1 MKAAVLE
8 EVGKI
13 VIKDIEKPQVLPGH
27 VLIKIEYVGICGS
40 DVHYYEHGR
49 IGDFIVEKP
58 IILGHECSGTI
69 VETGEGV
76 EKFAIGDK
84 VVPEPGVACNKCNFC
99 KTGKYNLCDSMTF
112 MATPPVDG
120 SFCEYLSYPADM
132 VFKLPK
138 NVSTKEAALIEPLAI
153 GIYAAQRGNVFPG
166 ANVLVL
172 GAGCIGLVTMLA
184 AKAFG
189 ASQVII
195 TDVLDNRLKAAEK
208 LGSDFTVNTKNTNLH
223 ELIAD
228 VTDDTGADVV
238 IDCVGISPTVNDAID
253 SCKKGGTIVLVGM
266 GADDNVNINMNRAI
280 SKEIDF
286 KTIFRYRNIFPT
298 ALKMVSD
305 GKIDIKNIVSHSY
318 GFDDIAEAMAY
329 VMNNKEKVVKA
340 IIKIA
345 DDPDNQ

>member
-13 VIKDIEKPQVLPGH
+13 IIKDIEKPQVQPGH

-49 IGDFIVEKP
+49 IGDFIVEEP
-58 IILGHECSGTI
+58 IILGHECSGTVI
-69 VETGEGV
+69 EMGKGV
-76 EKFAIGDK
+76 EGFSIGDR
-84 VVPEPGVACNKCNFC
+84 VVPEPGFACNKCDYC
-99 KTGKYNLCDSMTF
+99 KTGKYNLCEAMTF

-120 SFCEYLSYPADM
+120 SFCEFLSYPADM
-132 VFKLPK
+132 VFKLPD
-138 NVSTKEAALIEPLAI
+138 NVSTEEGALIEPLAI
-153 GIYAAQRGNVFPG
+153 GIYAVQRGSVFPG
-166 ANVLVL
+166 ARVLVL

-184 AKAFG
+184 AKAYG

-195 TDVLDNRLKAAEK
+195 TDVLDNRLEAAVK
-208 LGSDFTVNTKNTNLH
+208 LGADFAVNTKRKNLH

-228 VTDDTGADVV
+228 VTGDTGVDVV

-266 GADDNVNINMNRAI
+266 GADGNVNINMNRAI

-305 GKIDIKNIVSHSY
+305 GKINIKDIVSHSY
-318 GFDDIAEAMAY
+318 DFEDIAGAMEF
-329 VMNNKEKVVKA
+329 VKNNKQDVVKA
-340 IIKIA
+340 VIKM
-345 DDPDNQ
+345 